1 MIPSVY
7 QQLIFEMLWRVEVFT
22 RWFFTITTT
31 LNTVVTR
38 GDASI
43 LYFNVGRRMGKLALG
58 VRAGALVPLVLAA
71 YLQLQPAGI
80 LSVQ

>member
-1 MIPSVY
+1 
-7 QQLIFEMLWRVEVFT
+7 MLDT
-22 RWFFTITTT
+22 Y

-43 LYFNVGRRMGKLALG
+43 LYFNVGRRMGELALG
-58 VRAGALVPLVLAA
+58 VRSGAFVALVLAA
-71 YLQLQPAGI
+71 YLQLQPAGV